1 MLKAKRDMV
10 KIFEDPWENMQCQT
24 HVDFYFIC
32 LLLLYNIW
40 ACEYYNF

>member
-24 HVDFYFIC
+24 HVDFVFHMFI
-32 LLLLYNIW
+32 
-40 ACEYYNF
+40 AFVEYMGIL